1 MKVIKS
7 NNKEILRII
16 RNEYEQEKANKSD
29 NLEKMAKF
37 LETYHVPR
45 LNHEEIKNLN
55 RPTMN
60 KEI

>member
-16 RNEYEQEKANKSD
+16 RNEYEQQRAQQIRQPRKNGRV
-29 NLEKMAKF
+29 LEKHQCTK
-37 LETYHVPR
+37 
-45 LNHEEIKNLN
+45 LNHEEIESLN

>member
-1 MKVIKS
+1 M
-7 NNKEILRII
+7 NKRRPTNQTTWKKWL
-16 RNEYEQEKANKSD
+16 
-29 NLEKMAKF
+29 KF